1 MMVVQSRS
9 GLGDPVRV
17 DGYAPIRDYGAIGD
31 GRAVALVARDGAID
45 WLCWPT
51 HDSGSVFGA
60 ILDPARGGSF
70 GLAPTDRFESR
81 QRYLDNANVLETTF
95 STAAGVVRVTD
106 AITMDGGRILPWRE
120 LVRRVEC
127 LSGEVPMRWSVEP
140 RFGYGTASHT
150 IDRVDE
156 HFFCA
161 NSESGQLA
169 ILAWEPWKAFHS
181 GETVAGEAVLMDGD
195 RTTLALAYTVAGEPL
210 PRPERDEVEDRIDR
224 TAAGW
229 REWLSA
235 HDYVGPWRPQVERSL
250 LVLRLLSAPSGALVA
265 APTTSLP
272 ERMGGDRNFDYRHSW
287 PRDTAFM
294 LDALLHCGLREPA
307 HGALTWLL
315 GALEDTHP
323 RVSPIYRLSGEVL
336 DHEFEVAFAGY
347 RGSRPVRDG
356 NTASGQLQLGAFGD
370 LIHTAWLYTELG
382 NRLDRRTGRH
392 LAETVDLLVATW
404 QNEDSGIWEL
414 PDRRHYT
421 ASKMGCWLAF
431 DRAVRLVAR
440 RQLPDD
446 GRRQSYLEQRDRV
459 AAWIESNCW
468 SESRGSYTQHP
479 ETERLDVATVLM
491 GRMGYGEVAG
501 ERAERTLDAIRAELA
516 HGPYVYRYSGM
527 EDEEGAFVAC
537 SFWVVE
543 GLARAGRTE
552 EACEWMDESIGIAN
566 HLGLMSEEVDP
577 VTGELLGNFPQALSH
592 LALINAATTID
603 AVQRDRDSE

>member
-1 MMVVQSRS
+1 MRAE
-9 GLGDPVRV
+9 
-17 DGYAPIRDYGAIGD
+17 GYAPIGDYGAIGD

-60 ILDPARGGSF
+60 ILDASRGGSF
-70 GLAPTDRFESR
+70 RLAPVEGFESE
-81 QRYLDNANVLETTF
+81 QRYLDNANVLETIF
-95 STAAGVVRVTD
+95 STATGTVRVTD
-106 AITMDGGRILPWRE
+106 AITMDGGRILPWHE

-127 LSGEVPMRWSVEP
+127 LGGQVAMQWSVDP
-140 RFGYGTASHT
+140 RFGYATAAHT
-150 IDRVDE
+150 IETIDQG
-156 HFFCA
+156 FFCA
-161 NSESGQLA
+161 SSAAGQLA
-169 ILAWEPWKAFHS
+169 ILAWEPWHALHS
-181 GETVAGEAVLMDGD
+181 GDSVAGEAVLKHGD
-195 RTTLALAYTVAGEPL
+195 RATLALTYTVTGEPV

-224 TAAGW
+224 TTAGW

-235 HDYVGPWRPQVERSL
+235 HDYVGPWREHVERSL

-272 ERMGGDRNFDYRHSW
+272 ERIGGDRNFDYRHSW

-315 GALEDTHP
+315 DALDDTHP
-323 RVSPIYRLSGEVL
+323 RVHPVYRLSGEVL
-336 DHEFEVAFAGY
+336 DHEFEVPLAGY
-347 RGSRPVRDG
+347 RGSKPVRDG

-370 LIHTAWLYTELG
+370 LLHAAWLYTELG
-382 NRLDRRTGRH
+382 NRLDPLTGAH
-392 LAETVDLLVATW
+392 LAETVDLLTATW
-404 QNEDSGIWEL
+404 ENEDSGIWEL
-414 PDRRHYT
+414 PDRHHYT

-431 DRAVRLVAR
+431 DRGAQLVA
-440 RQLPDD
+440 QGQFPDD
-446 GRRQSYLEQRDRV
+446 GRRHAYIEQRARV
-459 AAWIESNCW
+459 ADWIESNCW
-468 SESRGSYTQHP
+468 SDSRGSYTQHP
-479 ETERLDVATVLM
+479 ETEALDVATVLM

-527 EDEEGAFVAC
+527 EAEEGAFVAC

-543 GLARAGRTE
+543 GLARAGRIE
-552 EACEWMDESIGIAN
+552 DACELMDEAVDIAN

-577 VTGELLGNFPQALSH
+577 ATGELLGNFPQALSH
-592 LALINAATTID
+592 LALINAASTIE
-603 AVQRDRDSE
+603 AAQRDGDSE